1 VDDDGTDIERP
12 ALEGSPFKDFHD
24 RPNGVIAAEI
34 VVEPKLIEPMA
45 AVTVEELDASRACAG
60 HLGWPAVDERAE
72 IVDEDDRRLAVGH
85 RTMMPGLPRRL
96 DPMSGSAAIRS
107 LPGAAAAGR
116 SARCGAAL
124 WHHTPPLRLC
134 PVVGSAHA
142 ADGDRNVQRC
152 TYPHAPLVDRF
163 VRRAACARAEKAR
176 DEHGRDCNVRESQHH
191 LAPAGRLH
199 AGERQERHRQD
210 H

>member
-34 VVEPKLIEPMA
+34 VVEPKLIEPVA

-72 IVDEDDRRLAVGH
+72 IVDEDDRRLAVSH
-85 RTMMPGLPRRL
+85 RTMMPGLSQRL

-107 LPGAAAAGR
+107 LPLTGEVHGVVPL
-116 SARCGAAL
+116 CGT
-124 WHHTPPLRLC
+124 TP
-134 PVVGSAHA
+134 
-142 ADGDRNVQRC
+142 
-152 TYPHAPLVDRF
+152 DRF
-163 VRRAACARAEKAR
+163 GCVRWSALLMQPTATATCSGARTPTR
-176 DEHGRDCNVRESQHH
+176 R
-191 LAPAGRLH
+191 
-199 AGERQERHRQD
+199 
-210 H
+210 